1 MRTGIAIIVL
11 FATGM
16 VDAADSTPRGNSF
29 HTLVYHDVRDRVA
42 DDIDP
47 DQYAVSTNNLVAH
60 FSWLRAN
67 GYTPVSIDDLIA
79 ARDGAA
85 LLPKKAVLLTFD
97 DGLKSVY
104 THVFPLLRLFEYPAV
119 VSVVTDWVERRE
131 PVIYADRSRGHGG
144 FLTWAEIREMQQS
157 GLVEIA
163 SHSHNLHRGMTGNPQ
178 GNLQPAAVTR
188 LFQNSRY
195 ESESEYSSRVMADL
209 ERSIQLIKQETGT
222 TPRVLAWPYGHYNKA
237 IAKTASDL
245 GMAITL
251 ALTSKENDVSN
262 LGVIHRH
269 LFEANPGISGI
280 SEALLPETE
289 SETVRVAQVDL
300 DYVYDPDNAQQENNL
315 SALLDRIKELEI
327 SHVYLQAFAD
337 PDGDGAAHAL
347 YFPNRHMPLRADL
360 FNRVAWQLLT
370 RAEVEVYAWMPML
383 AFVGDMLPDDWY
395 VTEDA
400 GSINGTD
407 AKGEPRLSPFHPVAR
422 RFIAEIYED
431 LAVHAAFTGI
441 LFHDD
446 GRLNEFEDA
455 SPTALAYYRNR
466 LGPDFSIVQTQKDP
480 GLRLRWTQLKT
491 EALSDFSDTLAATVR
506 HHRPNIRTARNLFA
520 PSVLDP
526 DSQVWLAQSYTDF
539 LARYNYTALMA
550 MPGLEGIGDTA
561 GFYDSLVRQVIAT
574 QGGIER
580 TIFELQTVEWPG
592 GTPIPAQ
599 RIRDRMR
606 KLQSMGIRHIGYYP
620 DDFIQNHP
628 DLEKLRQGISLA
640 EYPYRR

>member
-1 MRTGIAIIVL
+1 MIAL
-11 FATGM
+11 FATGI
-16 VDAADSTPRGNSF
+16 VDAAEPVARDNSF
-29 HTLVYHDVRDRVA
+29 HALVYHDVRDHVA
-42 DDIDP
+42 ADIDP
-47 DQYAVSTNNLVAH
+47 DQYAVSTNNLVSH

-85 LLPKKAVLLTFD
+85 LLPEKAVLLTFD
-97 DGLKSVY
+97 DSLKSMY

-119 VSVVTDWVERRE
+119 VSVVTDWMERRE
-131 PVIYADRSRGHGG
+131 PVTYADRSRGQDG
-144 FLTWAEIREMQQS
+144 FLTWAEIREMQRS

-163 SHSHNLHRGMTGNPQ
+163 SHTLNLYQCITGNPQ
-178 GNLQPAAVTR
+178 GILQPAAVTR
-188 LFQNSRY
+188 LFQYSRY
-195 ESESEYSSRVMADL
+195 ESASEYSSRVIADL
-209 ERSIQLIKQETGT
+209 RQSIRLIKQETGT
-222 TPRVLAWPYGHYNKA
+222 SPKVLAWPYGHYNEA
-237 IAKTASDL
+237 ILKTGREL

-251 ALTSKENDVSN
+251 ALTSKVNDVSN

-280 SEALLPETE
+280 SQALLTEIE

-300 DYVYDPDNAQQENNL
+300 DYVYDPDNARQENNL
-315 SALLDRIKELEI
+315 SALLDRIRELEI

-337 PDGDGAAHAL
+337 PDGDGAANAL

-360 FNRVAWQLLT
+360 FNRAAWQLLT
-370 RAEVEVYAWMPML
+370 RAEVKVYAWMPML
-383 AFVGDMLPDDWY
+383 AFSGDKLADEWY
-395 VTEDA
+395 VKEDA
-400 GSINGTD
+400 DSTNDTE
-407 AKGEPRLSPFHPVAR
+407 AKGEPRLSPFHPAAKR
-422 RFIAEIYED
+422 LIAEIYED
-431 LAVHAAFTGI
+431 LAVHTAFTGI

-455 SPTALAYYRNR
+455 NPAAIAYYRNR
-466 LGPDFSIVQTQKDP
+466 LGPDFSIMQTHKDP

-491 EALSDFSDTLAATVR
+491 EALSDFSEALAATVR
-506 HHRPNIRTARNLFA
+506 RYRPNIRTARNLFA

-526 DSQVWLAQSYTDF
+526 DSQVWLAQSYADF

-550 MPGLEGIGDTA
+550 MPGLEDIDDTA
-561 GFYDSLVRQVIAT
+561 GFYDSLVRRVLAT

-580 TIFELQTVEWPG
+580 TIFELQTVEWPA

-599 RIRDRMR
+599 QIRDRMR

-628 DLEKLRQGISLA
+628 DLENLRQGISLA
-640 EYPYRR
+640 EYPHRR